1 MAGKTKAAELVA
13 FVEGKLGTP
22 YVYGAKQTHDTGDP
36 LSRSAY
42 EYLRQAYPNYVHDSD
57 AAKIG
62 KVCVDCSGL
71 ISWCTHL
78 LRGSSAYKATA
89 TKVLPIS
96 RISEAVP
103 GCALWK
109 QGHIGVYIGGGWCI
123 EARGSAYGTVK
134 TRVADRPW
142 THILWLLDIDYTKA
156 EAATVAEKKS
166 AQEWANR
173 YLKAEILA
181 GKFAALTIDGAL
193 GPKSEAAFCRCL
205 QKWLDDKKG
214 ARLAVDGDFGPL
226 TKSAIK
232 FRLQLGN
239 SGIPV
244 RVAQA
249 MLMRN
254 GYNPG
259 ECDGQLGEKTDAAVY
274 AFKSDHKLP
283 QVRIINAD
291 TFEALF
297 A

>member
-1 MAGKTKAAELVA
+1 MPGKIKATELVA
-13 FVEGKLGTP
+13 FVQGKLGTP
-22 YVYGAKQTHDTGDP
+22 YVYGAKQTTEAGRAMT
-36 LSRSAY
+36 RSEY
-42 EYLRQAYPNYVHDSD
+42 TYLRQAYPKYVHDSD

-78 LRGSSAYKATA
+78 LRGSGAYRDTA
-89 TKVLPIS
+89 KKVLPIS
-96 RISEAVP
+96 RLPEAVP

-109 QGHIGVYIGGGWCI
+109 QGHIGVYIGDGWCI

-142 THILWLLDIDYTKA
+142 THILWLLDVDYTAA
-156 EAATVAEKKS
+156 EPVSAADKKT
-166 AQEWANR
+166 AQAWANR
-173 YLKAEILA
+173 YLKDEILA

-193 GPKSEAAFCRCL
+193 GPKSEIAVCRCL
-205 QKWLDDKKG
+205 QKWLNDKKG

-232 FRLQLGN
+232 FQLKLGN

-259 ECDGQLGEKTDAAVY
+259 ECDGQLGEKTEAAVY
-274 AFKSDHKLP
+274 AFKGDHKLP
-283 QVRIINAD
+283 QARIINAD

>member
-1 MAGKTKAAELVA
+1 MAGKIKAAELVA
-13 FVEGKLGTP
+13 FVKGKLGTP
-22 YVYGAKQTHDTGDP
+22 YVYGAKQTTDAGRAMTK
-36 LSRSAY
+36 SEY
-42 EYLRQAYPNYVHDSD
+42 TYLRQAYPNYVHDSD

-78 LRGSSAYKATA
+78 LRGSGSYKDTA
-89 TKVLPIS
+89 KKVLPIS

-109 QGHIGVYIGGGWCI
+109 QGHIGVYIGNGWCV
-123 EARGSAYGTVK
+123 EARGSSYGTVM

-142 THILWLLDIDYTKA
+142 THILWLLDVDYA
-156 EAATVAEKKS
+156 GHEAPTVVEKKT

-173 YLKAEILA
+173 YLATEIKQ
-181 GKFAALTIDGAL
+181 GVYKALTIDGAL
-193 GPKSEAAFCRCL
+193 GPKSQEALVRCL
-205 QKWLDDKKG
+205 QKWLNLNKG
-214 ARLAVDGDFGPL
+214 AQLAVDGDFGPL

-232 FRLQLGN
+232 FTLKEGS

-254 GYNPG
+254 SYAAG
-259 ECDGQLGEKTDAAVY
+259 ECDGRMNEKTLAALH
-274 AFKSDHKLP
+274 AFKTDHLLP
-283 QVRIINAD
+283 QTRIINAD
-291 TFEALF
+291 TFEALCS
-297 A
+297 